1 MIFVPEKTIQTFY
14 FGRLN
19 CKQIRFQNHAMIKK
33 FFQIQIKAF
42 DMLDERW
49 ESGPISKIISN
60 IVVAFFLAGL
70 LLGVLAYLDIYQVS
84 VGYSAFF
91 AIELAFN
98 VLLIFEVLGLIFLIP
113 KSVADAVGKQF
124 EIISLVLLRDA
135 FKEFGHYLGEVN
147 WGVEFLLELLPIIS
161 DAFGAILIF
170 LITGLFY
177 RAQKHVRITGSYE
190 EQQKFI
196 GIKKLISIYLT
207 ISFIGLG
214 VYDLVSAYQNHQ
226 FIYSIKLFY
235 TLLIFTDVF
244 ILLFSLRYTTKYYN
258 LFRYSSFALAT
269 IFLRLTLSAPAYFN
283 VMLAVIAGLMVL
295 GVTYIYNK
303 LLNKQET

>member
-1 MIFVPEKTIQTFY
+1 M
-14 FGRLN
+14 N
-19 CKQIRFQNHAMIKK
+19 RFFRWQLA
-33 FFQIQIKAF
+33 AF
-42 DMLDERW
+42 DHLDEHW
-49 ESGPISKIISN
+49 ESGPIIRLISN
-60 IVVAFFLAGL
+60 IVVFFFVGGL
-70 LLGVLAYLDIYQVS
+70 LFGLLSHLGILPAQGHVS
-84 VGYSAFF
+84 SFF

-98 VLLIFEVLGLIFLIP
+98 VLLIFEVLGLIFLFP

-135 FKEFGHYLGEVN
+135 FKEFGHYLGEAN
-147 WGVEFLLELLPIIS
+147 WEVGFPMELLPIVS
-161 DAFGAILIF
+161 DAFGAILLF

-177 RAQKHVRITGSYE
+177 RAQKHIRITQNHE
-190 EQQKFI
+190 EQKGFI
-196 GIKKLISIYLT
+196 AIKKLISIYLT
-207 ISFIGLG
+207 LTFVGLG
-214 VYDLVSAYQNHQ
+214 IYDLVSAYQKMQ

-269 IFLRLTLSAPAYFN
+269 IFLRLTLSAPAYYN
-283 VMLAVIAGLMVL
+283 VLLAVIAGLMVL

-303 LLNKQET
+303 LLSKQTG

>member
-1 MIFVPEKTIQTFY
+1 MFNQ
-14 FGRLN
+14 
-19 CKQIRFQNHAMIKK
+19 
-33 FFQIQIKAF
+33 FFQLQLKVF
-42 DMLDERW
+42 DFLDERW
-49 ESGPISKIISN
+49 EGPRVSKWISN
-60 IVVAFFLAGL
+60 IVVTFFMVGLLAGL
-70 LLGVLAYLDIYQVS
+70 LSYLDIVDL
-84 VGYSAFF
+84 GERFTAFF

-113 KSVADAVGKQF
+113 KSVADSVGKQF

-147 WGVEFLLELLPIIS
+147 WEIGFLLELLPIVS

-177 RAQKHVRITGSYE
+177 RAQKHIRITKNHE
-190 EQQKFI
+190 EQKGFI

-207 ISFIGLG
+207 LSFIGLG
-214 VYDLVSAYQNHQ
+214 IFDIVSAYQTHT

-244 ILLFSLRYTTKYYN
+244 ILLFSLRYTSKYYN

-269 IFLRLTLSAPAYFN
+269 IFLRLTLSAPAYYN
-283 VMLAVIAGLMVL
+283 ALLAVIAGLMVL

-303 LLNKQET
+303 LLVKQGEVLNVET

>member
-1 MIFVPEKTIQTFY
+1 MV
-14 FGRLN
+14 
-19 CKQIRFQNHAMIKK
+19 KQIFRF
-33 FFQIQIKAF
+33 QIKAF
-42 DMLDERW
+42 DFLDERW
-49 ESGPISKIISN
+49 ESAPVSKTISN
-60 IVVAFFLAGL
+60 IVVAFFMAGL
-70 LLGVLAYLDIYQVS
+70 FIGLLSHLDIIHL
-84 VGYSAFF
+84 GENFTAFF

-113 KSVADAVGKQF
+113 KSVADSVGKQF

-147 WGVEFLLELLPIIS
+147 WKIEFLLELLPIVS
-161 DAFGAILIF
+161 DAFGAIIIF

-177 RAQKHVRITGSYE
+177 RAQKHIRITKSHE
-190 EQQKFI
+190 EQKNFI

-207 ISFIGLG
+207 LTFLALG
-214 VYDLVSAYQNHQ
+214 VYDLISAYQNMQ

-269 IFLRLTLSAPAYFN
+269 IFLRLTLSAPAYYN
-283 VMLAVIAGLMVL
+283 VLLAVIAGLMVL
-295 GVTYIYNK
+295 GVTFIYNK
-303 LLNKQET
+303 LLSKLPKEVEIE

>member
-1 MIFVPEKTIQTFY
+1 
-14 FGRLN
+14 
-19 CKQIRFQNHAMIKK
+19 MIKK

>member
-1 MIFVPEKTIQTFY
+1 MWQINIFDI
-14 FGRLN
+14 
-19 CKQIRFQNHAMIKK
+19 
-33 FFQIQIKAF
+33 
-42 DMLDERW
+42 LDEHW
-49 ESGPISKIISN
+49 ESPPVTKVISN
-60 IVVAFFLAGL
+60 IVVGFFVVGL
-70 LLGVLAYLDIYQVS
+70 LFGLLSYLNILDLGES
-84 VGYSAFF
+84 FTAFF

-124 EIISLVLLRDA
+124 EIISLLLLRDA
-135 FKEFGHYLGEVN
+135 FKEFGHYLGDLTWDV
-147 WGVEFLLELLPIIS
+147 GFLYELLPIVS

-177 RAQKHVRITGSYE
+177 RAQRHIRITQSYE
-190 EQQKFI
+190 EQRGFVA
-196 GIKKLISIYLT
+196 IKKLISIYLT
-207 ISFIGLG
+207 VSFIGLG
-214 VYDLVSAYQNHQ
+214 IFDIISAYQTHE

-244 ILLFSLRYTTKYYN
+244 ILLFSLRYTSKYYN

-269 IFLRLTLSAPAYFN
+269 IFLRLTLSAPPYYN
-283 VMLAVIAGLMVL
+283 VLLAVIAGLMVL

-303 LLNKQET
+303 LLSKQTKPLEVQPEL